1 MKTLIR
7 LATGKNIIT
16 LLLVFLFFNF
26 VLVPVL
32 YPRFQT
38 LDLLDSYTPHQAY
51 QLITSYGDQGRQ
63 AYLVTELTLDL
74 LYPFTSALLFSLPIV
89 YSFQR
94 AFPEYPWTT
103 NLALLPFAVMTA
115 DYAENACIVTMWLN
129 YPRLLPAV
137 AQISNILTITK
148 LALSPLELIFAVA
161 LLVWLV
167 RSLRQ
172 GGQLPA
178 VR

>member
-7 LATGKNIIT
+7 LTTGKTIFA
-16 LLLVFLFFNF
+16 LLLVFLLFNF
-26 VLVPVL
+26 VLVPAA
-32 YPRFQT
+32 YPKFQT
-38 LDLLDSYTPHQAY
+38 LDVLGSYTPHQAY

-74 LYPFTSALLFSLPIV
+74 VYPFTSALLFSLLIV

-103 NLALLPFAVMTA
+103 KLALLPFAVMAA
-115 DYAENACIVTMWLN
+115 DYAENACIVTMLLN

-137 AQISNILTITK
+137 AQVSNIFTVSK
-148 LALSPLELIFAVA
+148 MALSPLELTFAVA
-161 LLVWLV
+161 LVVWLV
-167 RSLRQ
+167 RSVRQ
-172 GGQLPA
+172 RGQLPA
-178 VR
+178 AR